1 MQNISDT
8 MAKSCKPFS
17 TFKICN
23 IKSIACTNLAKMAEK
38 KHFCIN
44 YANYAKLIMRNI
56 SDTMAKSWRLFS
68 TIIICNTRSIQCTKL
83 KKKGFYAYWRP
94 SIREITLKK
103 IFSTIF
109 VRAAV
114 KHNENELEYAK
125 SAKSNDFFSRYWPK
139 TSFWA
144 HFGPNFGPKHFFF
157 KNPKTSLF
165 YIYFR
170 ITWCK
175 KIRKN

>member
-1 MQNISDT
+1 MQYQVNRMYQSQE
-8 MAKSCKPFS
+8 SGQ
-17 TFKICN
+17 
-23 IKSIACTNLAKMAEK
+23 K

-44 YANYAKLIMRNI
+44 YANYAKLIMRNM

-94 SIREITLKK
+94 SIREIMLKK
-103 IFSTIF
+103 FFSTIF

-114 KHNENELEYAK
+114 RLNENELEYAK
-125 SAKSNDFFSRYWPK
+125 SAKSNDFFSRDIGQKP
-139 TSFWA
+139 

-165 YIYFR
+165 
-170 ITWCK
+170 
-175 KIRKN
+175 